1 MIRQLCLTHTH
12 RFHKCSPLRK
22 KQVIRDFFYR
32 LIFKKRVLVIWSNT
46 LRKAFVSLTTRIESK
61 PYAVKET
68 DGSILPLGIFSVFP
82 INSVRY
88 VMPRSLTFGIGA
100 ALSAGACTRPA
111 FSG

>member
-1 MIRQLCLTHTH
+1 MLPAEKEAGNR
-12 RFHKCSPLRK
+12 RFLLSSDI
-22 KQVIRDFFYR
+22 Q
-32 LIFKKRVLVIWSNT
+32 KRVLVIWSNT

>member
-1 MIRQLCLTHTH
+1 MLPAEKEAGNPQFLLSSDIQ
-12 RFHKCSPLRK
+12 
-22 KQVIRDFFYR
+22 
-32 LIFKKRVLVIWSNT
+32 KRVLVIWSNT